1 MRDKPTIIVGLL
13 SGIACAI
20 VLILEGFELI
30 ILNNTVSWLFTGG
43 IMIFTIHFANTLIKN
58 KK

>member
-1 MRDKPTIIVGLL
+1 MRDKPSIIVGLV

-30 ILNNTVSWLFTGG
+30 ILNNIVSWLFTGG

>member
-1 MRDKPTIIVGLL
+1 MRDKPSIIVGLV
-13 SGIACAI
+13 SGIACEI

-30 ILNNTVSWLFTGG
+30 TLNNTVSWLFTGS

-58 KK
+58 S